1 MDGLITSRVYKRQD
15 YFLDSYIKESDKV
28 SSVSFSFY
36 GVNAWFWAMVE
47 YIGFIVASLN
57 IFSVFFLK
65 LYTNF
70 VSDLFLSLSVLMST
84 PAISSISFL
93 FITYLN
99 MENQIKLVKNSINYT
114 KIRSEAALNFEN
126 DPEDWPMRGKIVFK
140 DVMLKYPNTKNP
152 ALNDINIEIEDGE
165 NVGVQG
171 KTGSGKTSFINCL
184 FRMYEINQGKI
195 EIDGYDI
202 SKIGLH

>member
-1 MDGLITSRVYKRQD
+1 
-15 YFLDSYIKESDKV
+15 
-28 SSVSFSFY
+28 
-36 GVNAWFWAMVE
+36 MVE

-99 MENQIKLVKNSINYT
+99 MENQIKLVKNAVNYT
-114 KIRSEAALNFEN
+114 QIKSEAALNYEM
-126 DPEDWPMRGKIVFK
+126 DPPDWPNKGKINFK
-140 DVMLKYPNTKNP
+140 DIVVKFPNHRQTVLSKVN
-152 ALNDINIEIEDGE
+152 LEIESGE
-165 NVGVQG
+165 NLGISG
-171 KTGSGKTSFINCL
+171 STGSGKSTL
-184 FRMYEINQGKI
+184 
-195 EIDGYDI
+195 ID
-202 SKIGLH
+202 